1 MAHQLKA
8 FEACLGDLQGDIR
21 DTGREGDLG
30 VELVL
35 TAAKPGWVGNQPSG
49 PGIERSA
56 ASRP

>member
-35 TAAKPGWVGNQPSG
+35 TAAKPGWVGNQP
-49 PGIERSA
+49 
-56 ASRP
+56 